1 MANQG
6 NKDGWRT
13 KGHKQL
19 LSKDVQRACQLAQQ
33 LEKQEVQYDFKIYCG
48 QDFELDRARQAWAG
62 LEKNGSG
69 LKYKNVSII
78 KV

>member
-1 MANQG
+1 MANMG
-6 NKDGWRT
+6 DKDGWRT

-19 LSKDVQRACQLAQQ
+19 LTKDIQRACQLAQQ
-33 LEKQEVQYDFKIYCG
+33 LDKQGVQYDFKIYCTH
-48 QDFELDRARQAWAG
+48 DFELDRARLAWAG
-62 LEKNGSG
+62 LKENGNG